1 MLRTNLEDQLM
12 EKTTKAHQR
21 EKEIKKRRVSCMS
34 FQANF
39 QADWDAINEKKQ
51 QAAKI
56 AETDEMKI
64 D

>member
-1 MLRTNLEDQLM
+1 M
-12 EKTTKAHQR
+12 EKTAKAHQR
-21 EKEIKKRRVSCMS
+21 EKEIKKRKVLCMS

-51 QAAKI
+51 HAAKI
-56 AETDEMKI
+56 ADETDEMKI